1 MKPFQGSGLPFH
13 PGDVAL
19 TPEQALRYAMSVPG
33 VTTTITSMESL
44 PVLRQNLAIGRGFK
58 PMSPQ
63 EMQQIVASV
72 EPWAGDGRF
81 ELYKTSLI
89 SDDIVTRQMHG

>member
-13 PGDVAL
+13 HGDVAL